1 MGSLADRE
9 KRRSV
14 VGSMVSEMP
23 KTEVEYKNPTY
34 KVRVDTFRKVK
45 MKALEEGKHDYEI
58 VQGKNPTRKK
68 KEQFRQE
75 I

>member
-23 KTEVEYKNPTY
+23 KTEVEYNNHTY
-34 KVRVDTFRKVK
+34 KVRVDKIRK
-45 MKALEEGKHDYEI
+45 L
-58 VQGKNPTRKK
+58 KNKK
-68 KEQFRQE
+68 

>member
-23 KTEVEYKNPTY
+23 K
-34 KVRVDTFRKVK
+34 RKWNIRIPHIR
-45 MKALEEGKHDYEI
+45 LESILFEKL
-58 VQGKNPTRKK
+58 K
-68 KEQFRQE
+68 
-75 I
+75 

>member
-23 KTEVEYKNPTY
+23 KTEVEYKNPT
-34 KVRVDTFRKVK
+34 R
-45 MKALEEGKHDYEI
+45 LESILFEKL
-58 VQGKNPTRKK
+58 K
-68 KEQFRQE
+68 
-75 I
+75 

>member
-34 KVRVDTFRKVK
+34 KVRVRS
-45 MKALEEGKHDYEI
+45 EERRVGKEC
-58 VQGKNPTRKK
+58 
-68 KEQFRQE
+68 
-75 I
+75 

>member
-58 VQGKNPTRKK
+58 RPRLHWTPILRTDKT
-68 KEQFRQE
+68 
-75 I
+75 

>member
-45 MKALEEGKHDYEI
+45 MKALEEGKHD
-58 VQGKNPTRKK
+58 
-68 KEQFRQE
+68 
-75 I
+75 

>member
-45 MKALEEGKHDYEI
+45 MKAVEEGKHDYEI
-58 VQGKNPTRKK
+58 VQAALDAYLEDR
-68 KEQFRQE
+68 
-75 I
+75 